1 MGLNQPNL
9 TQRWPAQPMNNFI
22 SRPYIPGRMINSI
35 EEVMPNEVPMDGNI
49 SLFVK
54 NDYSSIYAKAWNSDG
69 TITTVRFVREDNSE
83 RKDEPFA
90 KIMERLDN
98 IEKSINKN
106 QNRGNYQKPK
116 KEDFVDAN

>member
-9 TQRWPAQPMNNFI
+9 TQRWTPQPMNNFV

-98 IEKSINKN
+98 IEKSLNKN
-106 QNRGNYQKPK
+106 QNKSNYQKPK
-116 KEDFVDAN
+116 KEDFVDAT